1 MKNKI
6 KYLLIASALA
16 CSAQIA
22 VAEENVVHI
31 YNWSDYID
39 EHEQVNVNFTAATG
53 IKVVYD
59 VYDSNEVLEAKLF
72 AGDSGYDVVV
82 PSAGFLSRQ
91 IQAGVYQKLDKSK
104 LPNIVNMW
112 DVVEKRV
119 EQYGPLNEYSVN
131 WMWGTTGL
139 GYNEGKINE
148 RMENAPTTSLAMV
161 FDPDVVSKFADCGV
175 HLLNASS
182 EIIPAALAYIGEDPS
197 THDVEVLKKAEG
209 VLEKVRPY
217 IQKFHSS
224 QYIEALANG
233 DICLVVGWSGDIFM
247 AQLRAWDA
255 DNGVEIVYSI
265 PDEGALMWFDQ
276 LAIPK
281 DAPHPDNAHQ
291 YINWTMDPEQIAT
304 ATNYVWYANGNLA
317 SQELLDPELLEDP
330 AVYPTPEVL
339 EGLYT
344 VPTYDAATQRVVTR
358 LWTKITTGY

>member
-1 MKNKI
+1 MKVKI
-6 KYLLIASALA
+6 KSLLIASALT

-22 VAEENVVHI
+22 VAEENVVHV

-39 EHEQVNVNFTAATG
+39 EQVNTDVTAATG

-82 PSAGFLSRQ
+82 PSAGFLARQ

-112 DVVEKRV
+112 DIVEKQV
-119 EQYGPLNEYSVN
+119 EQFGPLNEYSVN
-131 WMWGTTGL
+131 WHWGTTGL
-139 GYNEGKINE
+139 GYNEAMINE

-175 HLLNASS
+175 HLLNAPT

-197 THDVEVLKKAEG
+197 TTDVEVLKKAEG

-224 QYIEALANG
+224 QYIDSLANG
-233 DICLVVGWSGDIFM
+233 DVCLVVGWSGDIFM
-247 AQLRAWDA
+247 ALYAALDA
-255 DNGVEIVYSI
+255 ENGIDIVYSI

-276 LAIPK
+276 LAIPN
-281 DAPHPDNAHQ
+281 DAPHPDNAHK
-291 YINWTMDPEQIAT
+291 YINWVMIPEQIAI

-317 SQELLDPELLEDP
+317 SQALLDPELLEDP
-330 AVYPTPEVL
+330 AIYPTAEVL

-344 VPTYDAATQRVVTR
+344 VPTYDEATNRVVNR
-358 LWTKITTGY
+358 LWTKITTGN

>member
-1 MKNKI
+1 MKI
-6 KYLLIASALA
+6 KVKSLLIASALA

-91 IQAGVYQKLDKSK
+91 IQAGIYQKLDKSK

-119 EQYGPLNEYSVN
+119 EQFGPLNDYSVN
-131 WMWGTTGL
+131 WHWGTTGL
-139 GYNEGKINE
+139 GYNEGMINE

-247 AQLRAWDA
+247 AQARAWDA

-291 YINWTMDPEQIAT
+291 YINFVVIPEQIAL
-304 ATNYVWYANGNLA
+304 ATNWVWYANGNLA